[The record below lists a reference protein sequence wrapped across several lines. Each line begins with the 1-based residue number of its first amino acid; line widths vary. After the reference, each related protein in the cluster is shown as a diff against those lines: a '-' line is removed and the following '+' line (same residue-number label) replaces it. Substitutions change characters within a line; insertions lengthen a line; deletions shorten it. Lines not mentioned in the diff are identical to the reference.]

1 MTTFNVERFKTAL
14 TAGGSRPNQFMVQL
28 SFPAFVTSQAV
39 AVARAPFLVH
49 ATELPGQS
57 IAPATVMYRG
67 REVPFSGD
75 RIFSPWTV
83 SIYNDHEMSL
93 RTAME
98 QWTNGMED
106 LRNKQGKIRPAE
118 YQRDLDVYQL
128 DRNGVITKAYKMVDA
143 FPIDIS
149 PVSLGFDQND
159 QISTF
164 MTTFRYLHFEASNNP
179 LGGLFNIGNIFNR

>member
-1 MTTFNVERFKTAL
+1 
-14 TAGGSRPNQFMVQL
+14 
-28 SFPAFVTSQAV
+28 
-39 AVARAPFLVH
+39 
-49 ATELPGQS
+49 
-57 IAPATVMYRG
+57 
-67 REVPFSGD
+67 
-75 RIFSPWTV
+75 
-83 SIYNDHEMSL
+83 
-93 RTAME
+93 ME

-179 LGGLFNIGNIFNR
+179 LGGLFNIGNIFNRYLTDERLSLYKVIRDNIILKTNIG